1 MSTFKTTDQVI
12 LKFIKKYS
20 KDEVVS
26 KNKDYSFLKDLVNG
40 IREEKISFYL
50 NKLKIN
56 EKKMKDYND
65 EIRDKN
71 KKNNKK
77 QFDDFMD
84 SVWDQY
90 LSMKKN
96 INKKI

>member
-1 MSTFKTTDQVI
+1 MYTFKTTDQVI

-26 KNKDYSFLKDLVNG
+26 KNKDYSFLKDLVNE
-40 IREEKISFYL
+40 IREEKINFYL

-56 EKKMKDYND
+56 EKKIKDHND
-65 EIRDKN
+65 EVRDKN

-96 INKKI
+96 D